1 MLEDLLDVRPQL
13 TRFRIDNG
21 ELLFNAES
29 KRVVLGAHRGWQ
41 MSPKNNSLSSR
52 GLFGTPLACQ
62 GKRTASPTD
71 WPLLVGLTPVRLR
84 NALLPRQICLEQTF
98 KKFAMVGDF
107 EMEQFVNN
115 NELLEP
121 IRLVKQV

>member
-1 MLEDLLDVRPQL
+1 MDACQRRQSLIRCGP
-13 TRFRIDNG
+13 
-21 ELLFNAES
+21 
-29 KRVVLGAHRGWQ
+29 RVPRAYCAAR
-41 MSPKNNSLSSR
+41 SR
-52 GLFGTPLACQ
+52 GHGHRQSTGMPSTVGDRVGVPGEANRF
-62 GKRTASPTD
+62 PTD
-71 WPLLVGLTPVRLR
+71 LPLLVGLTPVRLR
-84 NALLPRQICLEQTF
+84 NALSPRQICLEQTF